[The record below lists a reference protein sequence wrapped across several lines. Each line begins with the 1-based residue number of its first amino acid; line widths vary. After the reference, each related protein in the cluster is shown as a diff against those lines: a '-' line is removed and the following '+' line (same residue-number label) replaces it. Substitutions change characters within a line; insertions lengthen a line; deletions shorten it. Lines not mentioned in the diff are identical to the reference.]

1 MKQNLF
7 QVTVIT
13 IPILLFVALL
23 FYNLLTGFTLLG
35 AVVAEEEVERGYY
48 GWLDIGQECYLNNQC
63 KSDYC
68 SNKYMKCFQGNLI
81 YISIYC

>member
-23 FYNLLTGFTLLG
+23 FYNLLTGVTLLG
-35 AVVAEEEVERGYY
+35 AVVAEEEVERGFY
-48 GWLDIGQECYLNNQC
+48 GWLEIGENCQLNNHC
-63 KSDYC
+63 KSGYC
-68 SNKYMKCFQGNLI
+68 STKYRKCYKGNLI
-81 YISIYC
+81 YISIYF